1 MIAISGT
8 RKRSQINNIPLTFH
22 NFNIVSIFHCVIFS
36 LLIELHEPEY
46 LSLPLFNTFVT
57 TSDYIASLCIRCPV
71 LYILRAIG
79 IIVEYLS
86 FIIRFS
92 RNIIINSSYYYNYI
106 TLLYSVMLFEFQSV
120 IKCHIKYLVLRKF
133 FFNKHRRIAS

>member
-57 TSDYIASLCIRCPV
+57 TSDYSVAPHKMSRIV
-71 LYILRAIG
+71 YITSDWNYCRI
-79 IIVEYLS
+79 S
-86 FIIRFS
+86 FIIRSS
-92 RNIIINSSYYYNYI
+92 RNIIIKSSYYYNYI